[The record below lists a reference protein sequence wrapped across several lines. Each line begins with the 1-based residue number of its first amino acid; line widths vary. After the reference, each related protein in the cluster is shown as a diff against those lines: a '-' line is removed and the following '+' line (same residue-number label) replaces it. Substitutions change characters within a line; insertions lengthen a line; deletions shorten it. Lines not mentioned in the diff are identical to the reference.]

1 MLSQVRQSDKLM
13 RVFALWGFCQ
23 GVAMSTMNAD
33 VVICGAG
40 IAGVSAAYHL
50 TVKEGVR
57 DVLIVDERA
66 PLTLTSDKS
75 TEAYRNWWPGPG
87 DTMVRFMNRSIDL
100 LEQLAVESD
109 NHFHMNRRGYVF
121 LTSRPE
127 QAALMESVAQEISG
141 LGAGP
146 LRRHRGLPDDP
157 VYPPR
162 MEKGIAPG
170 LSGADLVLSPQMI
183 RKEYP
188 FVADRVM
195 AMLHPRRCGWLS
207 AQQLG
212 MYLLNRAKACGARFL
227 MGRVT
232 GTAVNKSRI
241 QEIRVETPSEPVSI
255 SAKRLVIAAGPLL
268 KEVGAMAG
276 LDIPVF
282 NELHGKIAFKDTLG
296 VIPRHVPLMIW
307 TDPMTLPWTDE
318 ERTEL
323 AANEKTRRLLGEFPG
338 GVHFRPEG
346 GADSPIILALWTY
359 DIKPQEPVWP
369 PVFEPE
375 YGEIVMRGMARMVP
389 GLSVYLSK
397 MSPPW
402 VDGGYYC
409 KTRENRPLIG
419 PLPVDGVFVIG
430 ALSGFGIM
438 ASMAA
443 GELLAKHVAGRD
455 LPDYAPAFL
464 LSRYEDSS
472 YQEILASWD
481 PASGQL

>member
-1 MLSQVRQSDKLM
+1 M
-13 RVFALWGFCQ
+13 
-23 GVAMSTMNAD
+23 GVSKAD

-40 IAGVSAAYHL
+40 IAGISAAYHL
-50 TVKEGVR
+50 TCKEGIR

-100 LEQLAVESD
+100 LETVAEESD
-109 NHFHMNRRGYVF
+109 NVFHMNRRGYVF

-127 QAALMESVAQEISG
+127 QASLMDEAAQEISR

-146 LRRHRGLPDDP
+146 LRRHMGGPEDAS
-157 VYPPR
+157 YPPR
-162 MEKGIAPG
+162 TAKGFDPV
-170 LSGADLVLSPQMI
+170 LTGADLVLAPDMI
-183 RKEYP
+183 RQEYP
-188 FVADRVM
+188 FIMDRAI

-212 MYLLNRAKACGARFL
+212 MYLLEQAKAGGAKFL
-227 MGRVT
+227 MGRVV
-232 GTAVNKSRI
+232 GTEVNRGRL
-241 QEIRVETPSEPVSI
+241 QEIRITTEGGPVHVSTR
-255 SAKRLVIAAGPLL
+255 SLVIAAGPLL
-268 KEVGAMAG
+268 KQVGAMAG
-276 LDIPVF
+276 VDLPVF
-282 NELHGKIAFKDTLG
+282 NELHGKTAFRDYLG

-307 TDPMTLPWTDE
+307 IDPVILPWNDE
-318 ERTEL
+318 EREEL
-323 AANEKTRRLLGEFPG
+323 AASEKTRWLLDEFPG

-369 PVFEPE
+369 PVFDPE
-375 YGEIVMRGMARMVP
+375 YGEVVMRGMARMVP
-389 GLSVYLSK
+389 GLSVYLEK

-419 PLPVDGVFVIG
+419 PLPVNGVFVVG

-438 ASMAA
+438 GSMAA
-443 GELLAKHVAGRD
+443 GELLAKHVAGSD
-455 LPDYAPAFL
+455 LPDYAPFFL
-464 LSRYEDSS
+464 LSRYEDRS
-472 YQEILASWD
+472 YQQMLANWD
-481 PASGQL
+481 ARSGQL

>member
-1 MLSQVRQSDKLM
+1 MG
-13 RVFALWGFCQ
+13 A
-23 GVAMSTMNAD
+23 MNAD

-40 IAGVSAAYHL
+40 IGGVSAAYHL
-50 TVKEGVR
+50 AVKEGMGN
-57 DVLIVDERA
+57 VLIVDERA

-100 LEQLAVESD
+100 LEALADESD
-109 NHFHMNRRGYVF
+109 NYFHMNRRGYVF

-127 QAALMESVAQEISG
+127 QACVMERLGKEISL

-146 LRRHRGLPDDP
+146 LRCHRGLPDDP
-157 VYPPR
+157 YYPPGTD
-162 MEKGIAPG
+162 KGFAPG
-170 LSGADLVLSPQMI
+170 LSGADLVLSPERI

-188 FVADRVM
+188 FVAEGAA
-195 AMLHPRRCGWLS
+195 AMLHARRCGWLS

-212 MYLLNRAKACGARFL
+212 MYLLNRAKEVGAKFL
-227 MGRVT
+227 TGRVT
-232 GTAVNKSRI
+232 GAAAGRGRV
-241 QEIRVETPSEPVSI
+241 QEIQVETPKGSVRVS
-255 SAKRLVIAAGPLL
+255 SRRFVIAAGPLL
-268 KEVGAMAG
+268 KEVGAMVG
-276 LDIPVF
+276 VDFPVF

-307 TDPMTLPWTDE
+307 TDPMTLPWTDD

-323 AANEKTRRLLGEFPG
+323 AASEKTKWLLDLFPG

-346 GADSPIILALWTY
+346 GVDSPMILALWTY
-359 DIKPQEPVWP
+359 DVKAQNPLWP
-369 PVFEPE
+369 PVFDPE

-389 GLSVYLSK
+389 GLSAYLQT
-397 MSPPW
+397 MGPPW

-419 PLPVDGVFVIG
+419 PLPVDGAFVIG

-443 GELLAKHVAGRD
+443 GELLAKHVAGGE

-464 LSRYEDSS
+464 LSRYDDPS
-472 YQEILASWD
+472 YQEMLANWD
-481 PASGQL
+481 PTSGQL